1 MLRYWIFVFLL
12 LFGFDAF
19 PQTSKAIHGIV
30 LNNNSKETL
39 AGASIIIY
47 HLGNVTGLVANK
59 EGKFEIA
66 AEMQFDSL
74 RVSMVGHYSKT
85 FSYQQLNNISFLEVR
100 LELAPSELQ
109 EVVVKP
115 FTAIDVIKKASA
127 KISSNQPQNNF
138 ENKGFYREIIKDKES
153 YFSVAEAVFVAQY
166 FPSAKNYKLQLIQ
179 GRSKEDV
186 SYTRLFEDFHPGG
199 GPQAVAGNSFVT
211 TVPDFLNIKNIGKFH
226 YKIDSLVQFDGR
238 WLYHIS
244 FDQKENVK
252 EALDKGY
259 VLIETEDDAVVSY
272 EVRNSSI
279 GTPYMKNLTG
289 TDKAFAELL
298 NIDFKRKGRQ
308 RHVDFTNVNNKWVMS
323 YAETE
328 YSISYKQPKKELD
341 LDLTIN
347 IELAFT
353 DLYRTINKEIT
364 KGEEWKKKNIVA
376 NLPTAFDA
384 AFWGNNNIIS
394 PTEQVK
400 NIIANISKNNNDL
413 PVINS
418 LSDWQYMNRN
428 LFVSYKREDTI
439 TLIPIMK
446 CNWEDELTGAMMYRE
461 TDSNFVIESKINLIK
476 NSDNNNQPDRGFQ
489 QAGIIVRSA
498 NNTKENYVLLSLG
511 TSGNPN
517 PKIFFKRTID
527 NKSKTVVNNR
537 DNMKGWLWMEK
548 SGIKIIAFFKEENEN
563 DYKKIGEYNLDWLN
577 GKVQFGLETFAAF
590 AGDGPKMKPDMKA
603 IFSQLKIQS
612 F

>member
-1 MLRYWIFVFLL
+1 MRGCFLFTLLSFFVFH
-12 LFGFDAF
+12 AF
-19 PQTSKAIHGIV
+19 AQTKEIHGIV
-30 LNNNSKETL
+30 YNSNSKETL
-39 AGASIIIY
+39 SGASIIIY
-47 HLGNVTGLVANK
+47 HSGNITGLVANK
-59 EGKFEIA
+59 EGRFEIA
-66 AEMQFDSL
+66 AAIQFDSL
-74 RVSMVGHYSKT
+74 RISMVGHYSKT
-85 FSYQQLNNISFLEVR
+85 FTNQQLNNVSILEIR
-100 LELAPSELQ
+100 LELAPAELQ

-115 FTAIDVIKKASA
+115 LTAIDVIKKTIA
-127 KISSNQPQNNF
+127 KIPSNQPQNNF
-138 ENKGFYREIIKDKES
+138 ENKGFYREIIKDKEN
-153 YFSVAEAVFVAQY
+153 YFSVAEAVFKAQY
-166 FPSAKNYKLQLIQ
+166 FPSAKDYKLQLIQ

-211 TVPDFLNIKNIGKFH
+211 AVPDFLNIKNIGKFN
-226 YKIDSLVQFDGR
+226 YKIDSMVQFDGR

-244 FDQKENVK
+244 FDQKEGVK

-259 VLIETEDDAVVSY
+259 VLIETGDDAVVSY
-272 EVRNSSI
+272 DVHNSPI
-279 GTPYMKNLTG
+279 GTPYIKNLTG
-289 TDKAFAELL
+289 SDKIFAGLL
-298 NIDFKRKGRQ
+298 NIDFKRKGWQ

-328 YSISYKQPKKELD
+328 YSISYKQPKKELN

-353 DLYRTINKEIT
+353 DLFRTINKEIT

-376 NLPTAFDA
+376 NSPTAFDA

-413 PVINS
+413 PVTNS

-428 LFVSYKREDTI
+428 LFVSYKASDTI

-446 CNWEDELTGAMMYRE
+446 CNWDDEMTGAMIYRE
-461 TDSNFVIESKINLIK
+461 ADSNFVIESKIDLIK
-476 NSDNNNQPDRGFQ
+476 NSDKNSLPDRGFQ
-489 QAGIIVRSA
+489 QAGIIVRCENDA
-498 NNTKENYVLLSLG
+498 KENYVLLSLG
-511 TSGNPN
+511 TGGNPN

-537 DNMKGWLWMEK
+537 DNMKGWLRIEK
-548 SGIKIIAFFKEENEN
+548 SGKRITAFIKDENDN

-577 GKVQFGLETFAAF
+577 GKVQFGFAAFAAF

-603 IFSQLKIQS
+603 IFTQIKIQPL
-612 F
+612 